1 MIKTQTIRKL
11 ANILYEFSSKLRGEP
26 YHEHSRIFILLSVR
40 IQSISDK
47 LDEIAYYKE
56 QENK

>member
-1 MIKTQTIRKL
+1 MQEKL
-11 ANILYEFSSKLRGEP
+11 SGLYEFSSKLRGEL
-26 YHEHSRIFILLSVR
+26 YHEHSRIFVLLSVR

>member
-1 MIKTQTIRKL
+1 MKSTTLRKC
-11 ANILYEFSSKLRGEP
+11 ADKIYKFSSKLRGEP